1 MIFFRSEILFLYR
14 HIMLEFLFMVVV
26 RFFIVPVFVTIL
38 SDSSGI
44 CAGNIMSFR
53 VSCTF
58 LGLSGYWKRHNYIDF
73 RRNTI
78 IYSLNRTEI
87 ASLGGMIILKITAHQ
102 SSSVVSNFDIAVF
115 SPYHQSGSSTEKT
128 MAKTKNFRGIST
140 IFQTEPNYSKQLNPE
155 LNRKFS
161 RLLVRPSIFL
171 HTS

>member
-44 CAGNIMSFR
+44 CGNIMSFR

-58 LGLSGYWKRHNYIDF
+58 LGYSGYWKRHNYTDF
-73 RRNTI
+73 RRTNI

-87 ASLGGMIILKITAHQ
+87 AFLGGMIILKIIAHQ
-102 SSSVVSNFDIAVF
+102 SSCVVSNFDIALF
-115 SPYHQSGSSTEKT
+115 STEKT
-128 MAKTKNFRGIST
+128 MAKTKNVRGIST

-155 LNRKFS
+155 PNRKFS

>member
-44 CAGNIMSFR
+44 CGNIMSFR

-58 LGLSGYWKRHNYIDF
+58 LGYSGYWKRHNYTDF
-73 RRNTI
+73 RRTNI

-128 MAKTKNFRGIST
+128 MAKNVRGIST

-155 LNRKFS
+155 PNRKFS